1 MSLFSVTMLLM
12 GLNMMSKCTN
22 NTPHPT
28 TNQAPTTN
36 HLLISISLTMEAS
49 GSDTSARSIKLPEA
63 GQSYFSGCHIRVT
76 QEEKMIRTRL
86 TGDKEPFM
94 WAPDKSKKWMEFLE
108 IPVRDGAGNHTRTIT
123 IGVVWR
129 EKREW
134 DILGNKEDI
143 MICAAYVEDFEIYF
157 LVAVVKPKMT
167 RNVMMTSFQ
176 ATNFLNLLV
185 ACDKKVLDI
194 QENVVRRFA
203 KVTTRACN
211 IANKSGLF
219 LGYSKRVEVF
229 AEGDEVFDWPV
240 IERIERKDKGEKEK
254 GERKREMKEK
264 KDEIIQIDS

>member
-1 MSLFSVTMLLM
+1 
-12 GLNMMSKCTN
+12 
-22 NTPHPT
+22 
-28 TNQAPTTN
+28 
-36 HLLISISLTMEAS
+36 
-49 GSDTSARSIKLPEA
+49 
-63 GQSYFSGCHIRVT
+63 
-76 QEEKMIRTRL
+76 MIRTRL

-167 RNVMMTSFQ
+167 RNVMMTRM
-176 ATNFLNLLV
+176 
-185 ACDKKVLDI
+185 I

-219 LGYSKRVEVF
+219 LGYSERVEVF